1 MRRTQTNRLPLSVA
15 AVAWERAASCVVSP
29 VRPGLG
35 ACGEGGVVRVL
46 GRVVAWRENATPGG
60 SSSLVTWG
68 PSAAS
73 AAPTAGIPAAAS
85 LLVLLLVLI
94 GVIRALMLLCRLIVL
109 LP

>member
-1 MRRTQTNRLPLSVA
+1 M
-15 AVAWERAASCVVSP
+15 AWHV
-29 VRPGLG
+29 
-35 ACGEGGVVRVL
+35 
-46 GRVVAWRENATPGG
+46 NATPGG

-94 GVIRALMLLCRLIVL
+94 GVVRALMLLCRLIAL
-109 LP
+109 LPGLTTPRLHAQEILQVSEFVK